1 MTRLGPADHVIVVG
15 AGLAGWRFVESLRR
29 EGYAGA
35 ITLVGD
41 EPHAPYDRPPLSK
54 QVLSGKWEVHKATL
68 ARSDELAAAETTL
81 RLGVRAT
88 RLDVPATSIQL
99 ADGSL
104 VSGTHVVLATGTRAR
119 ALHFSSSGELPSL
132 RNHDDVVRLGGVLAP
147 LEPESV
153 IAVIGGGFVGAEA
166 ATSLKTRGL
175 RPIVLEAAP
184 RPLIGALGEE
194 VATWLERLA
203 GDANVELRTD
213 QRIRDVT
220 PDGAGFE
227 IVFED
232 GSRLYART
240 VLAAVG
246 SALDLAWLEDSGLT
260 LNDGVVVDGDLQA
273 AEHVAAIGDVARFRW
288 TSALGEELVRI
299 EHWQVAIDHAA
310 HLARFWATG
319 ERPSELMVPYFWS
332 DQYGKKIQLLGH
344 PHPSDDVM
352 LVSGTPEEGKWLA
365 LYARAGLV
373 TGVVALSQPRALMLS
388 KGLLETRTTLED
400 ALGLEPWFS

>member
-1 MTRLGPADHVIVVG
+1 
-15 AGLAGWRFVESLRR
+15 
-29 EGYAGA
+29 
-35 ITLVGD
+35 
-41 EPHAPYDRPPLSK
+41 
-54 QVLSGKWEVHKATL
+54 
-68 ARSDELAAAETTL
+68 
-81 RLGVRAT
+81 
-88 RLDVPATSIQL
+88 
-99 ADGSL
+99 
-104 VSGTHVVLATGTRAR
+104 
-119 ALHFSSSGELPSL
+119 
-132 RNHDDVVRLGGVLAP
+132 
-147 LEPESV
+147 
-153 IAVIGGGFVGAEA
+153 
-166 ATSLKTRGL
+166 
-175 RPIVLEAAP
+175 
-184 RPLIGALGEE
+184 LIGALGEE